1 MHHTMPGPYH
11 KEYTFMNSLEYL
23 NRRLMNEVELSSLI
37 SRFHELLFDL
47 FEPQL
52 TTGTMDIFNEIE
64 EYCID
69 SIKREHKKTE
79 HLSNKELLVWHL
91 SMFMTIQTFIEIVE
105 SKYRLDHKKEIKSL
119 FDELLRIDFFKFI
132 SLNAEA
138 METED
143 ITDILTQEELQG

>member
-1 MHHTMPGPYH
+1 MQRTMREPYY
-11 KEYTFMNSLEYL
+11 KEYALMNSLEYL

-47 FEPQL
+47 FESQL
-52 TTGTMDIFNEIE
+52 STETMGIFNEIE

-69 SIKREHKKTE
+69 IIKREHKKTE
-79 HLSNKELLVWHL
+79 YVDNKELLVWHL
-91 SMFMTIQTFIEIVE
+91 SMVMTIQTFIEIVE

-119 FDELLRIDFFKFI
+119 FDELLRNDFFKFI
-132 SLNAEA
+132 KLNSEA

-143 ITDILTQEELQG
+143 ITSML

>member
-1 MHHTMPGPYH
+1 MQRTMREPYYR
-11 KEYTFMNSLEYL
+11 EYALTNSLEYL

-52 TTGTMDIFNEIE
+52 STETMGLFNEIE

-69 SIKREHKKTE
+69 IIKREHKKTE
-79 HLSNKELLVWHL
+79 YLDNKELLVWHL
-91 SMFMTIQTFIEIVE
+91 SMVMTIQTFIEIVK

-119 FDELLRIDFFKFI
+119 FDELLRNDFFKFI
-132 SLNAEA
+132 KLNSKTI
-138 METED
+138 ETED
-143 ITDILTQEELQG
+143 ITDML

>member
-1 MHHTMPGPYH
+1 MREPYYR
-11 KEYTFMNSLEYL
+11 EYALTNSLEYL

-52 TTGTMDIFNEIE
+52 STETMGLFNEIE

-69 SIKREHKKTE
+69 IIKREHKKTE
-79 HLSNKELLVWHL
+79 YLDNKELLVWHL
-91 SMFMTIQTFIEIVE
+91 SMVMTIQTFIEIVK

-119 FDELLRIDFFKFI
+119 FDELLRNDFFKFI
-132 SLNAEA
+132 KLNSKTI
-138 METED
+138 ETED
-143 ITDILTQEELQG
+143 ITDML

>member
-1 MHHTMPGPYH
+1 MQRTMREPYY
-11 KEYTFMNSLEYL
+11 KEYALLNSLEYL

-52 TTGTMDIFNEIE
+52 STETMSLFNEIE

-69 SIKREHKKTE
+69 IIKREHKKTE
-79 HLSNKELLVWHL
+79 YLDNKELLVWHL
-91 SMFMTIQTFIEIVE
+91 SIFMTIQTFIEIVE

-119 FDELLRIDFFKFI
+119 FDELLRNDFFKFI
-132 SLNAEA
+132 KLNSKTI
-138 METED
+138 ETED
-143 ITDILTQEELQG
+143 ITDML

>member
-1 MHHTMPGPYH
+1 MQEPYY
-11 KEYTFMNSLEYL
+11 KEYVLLNSLEYL

-52 TTGTMDIFNEIE
+52 STETTDLFNEIE

-69 SIKREHKKTE
+69 IIKREHKKTE
-79 HLSNKELLVWHL
+79 YLDNKELLVWHL
-91 SMFMTIQTFIEIVE
+91 SMVMTIQTFIEIVE
-105 SKYRLDHKKEIKSL
+105 SKYKLDHKKEIMSL
-119 FDELLRIDFFKFI
+119 FDELLRNDFFRFI
-132 SLNAEA
+132 KLNSEA

-143 ITDILTQEELQG
+143 TTDML